1 MMEGRETDLEYNL
14 LMGLTGASVSKHLLD
29 EHFTLLWA
37 NDFYYDMIGY
47 PKEEYEALFHNKPD
61 LYFKGYDEAWNILSK
76 NVYETIANKSSG
88 YETVIQMPTRKGK
101 RWTKI
106 TSTFTD
112 QLQDGI
118 PISYTV
124 MTDVEDVMRRRIEQ
138 TITYD
143 NIPGFISKH
152 KVHKD
157 GSFTL
162 LEANDKYM
170 DFSGIDKNSFL
181 SFSPFS
187 RLDETSRNTMNA
199 HIPCMLKGEPVHFVI
214 QSKDKNG
221 NGAWLQLNGECI
233 GWEGDEPIY
242 LIVYI
247 NITDITE
254 QRELQ
259 KKLEKQSKQLK
270 EALKSAEQANQAKS
284 DFLARMSHD
293 IRTPMNAI
301 MGMATIAKAHVDE
314 HERILDCMEKI
325 NGASKLLLSLI
336 NEVLDM
342 SKIESGRLILSE
354 DEFNVGELL
363 QDLVVMMQPE
373 IKNKQQTLNIHVKNL
388 RHENVKGDTQRIKQV
403 LMNILSNA
411 IKYTPEN
418 GRITIEI
425 YEKDPHNGI
434 GNYQFVF
441 EDNGRGMKPEFLD
454 KIFEP
459 FERASDD
466 EIKRIQGTGLGMSIS
481 HKIIQMMGG
490 DIKVESEY
498 GKGSRFTIDMPLVCR
513 DQKPDDKIEVEGLEV
528 LVVDDDK
535 IACLNTSSCLREIG
549 INSEC
554 VYSGSEAIEKV
565 RQHHLAEKEYF
576 AVIID
581 WKMPQMNGI
590 ETTRQ
595 IRRFVGA
602 DVPIIIL
609 SAYDLEEY
617 EAEAKE
623 VKANGF
629 ITKPL
634 YKSKLLQV
642 LRSFLDE
649 GDQPEPIRPFKLSNV
664 DYSGKRIL
672 LVEDNELNR
681 EIAVE
686 IIGSTGIT
694 IDTAI
699 NGLDAV
705 HKVAQ
710 SEEGFYQI
718 ILMDIQMPI
727 MDGYEATRQ
736 IRSLQRRDI
745 AHMPIIAMT
754 ANAFS
759 EDVTNAIKAGM
770 NYHLAK
776 PIDIGALMGILSKY
790 LQAPA

>member
-1 MMEGRETDLEYNL
+1 MEGRETDLEYNL

-76 NVYETIANKSSG
+76 NVYETIANKASG

-199 HIPCMLKGEPVHFVI
+199 HISCMLKGEPVHFVI

-293 IRTPMNAI
+293 IRTPLNGI
-301 MGMATIAKAHVDE
+301 VGMIHIAEKYNNDVVKLQE
-314 HERILDCMEKI
+314 CRQKILQSTDYLQ
-325 NGASKLLLSLI
+325 NLI
-336 NEVLDM
+336 NNVLDIG
-342 SKIESGRLILSE
+342 KLESGSLVLEHKSF
-354 DEFNVGELL
+354 DLAELL
-363 QDLVVMMQPE
+363 RNNLTVVAMSAYE
-373 IKNKQQTLNIHVKNL
+373 NGVRFEGGVEASTI
-388 RHENVKGDTQRIKQV
+388 RHRYLIGSPVHLSRV
-403 LMNILSNA
+403 LMNLSSNA
-411 IKYTPEN
+411 IKYNHFHGTVNVHCE
-418 GRITIEI
+418 ELS
-425 YEKDPHNGI
+425 DD
-434 GNYQFVF
+434 GNIAVFQFVC
-441 EDNGRGMKPEFLD
+441 
-454 KIFEP
+454 
-459 FERASDD
+459 SD
-466 EIKRIQGTGLGMSIS
+466 TGLGMSEEFQKHAFDAFAQEGKQSTTTFSGSGLGLSIV
-481 HKIIQMMGG
+481 KDIVERMGG
-490 DIKVESEY
+490 TIELESEENV
-498 GKGSRFTIDMPLVCR
+498 GSTFTVTVPFEIDYLVENN
-513 DQKPDDKIEVEGLEV
+513 DSQKD
-528 LVVDDDK
+528 
-535 IACLNTSSCLREIG
+535 S
-549 INSEC
+549 
-554 VYSGSEAIEKV
+554 YS
-565 RQHHLAEKEYF
+565 Q
-576 AVIID
+576 D
-581 WKMPQMNGI
+581 M
-590 ETTRQ
+590 
-595 IRRFVGA
+595 
-602 DVPIIIL
+602 
-609 SAYDLEEY
+609 DL
-617 EAEAKE
+617 
-623 VKANGF
+623 
-629 ITKPL
+629 
-634 YKSKLLQV
+634 
-642 LRSFLDE
+642 
-649 GDQPEPIRPFKLSNV
+649 
-664 DYSGKRIL
+664 SGKRVL
-672 LVEDNELNR
+672 LVEDNVINM
-681 EIAVE
+681 EIAHAILEEEHLNITEAKNGKEALE
-686 IIGSTGIT
+686 IFQNSR
-694 IDTAI
+694 
-699 NGLDAV
+699 LDEYDV
-705 HKVAQ
+705 
-710 SEEGFYQI
+710 I
-718 ILMDIQMPI
+718 I
-727 MDGYEATRQ
+727 MDVMMPVMDGLEATKA
-736 IRSLQRRDI
+736 IRMLEREDAKKI
-745 AHMPIIAMT
+745 PIIAMT
-754 ANAFS
+754 ANAFE
-759 EDVTNAIKAGM
+759 EDRKACLEAGM
-770 NYHLAK
+770 NEHIGK
-776 PIDIGALMGILSKY
+776 PIDIPQLKRVITKLLTKRGSKRKNIIIH
-790 LQAPA
+790 

>member
-1 MMEGRETDLEYNL
+1 MEGRETDLEYNL

-76 NVYETIANKSSG
+76 NVYETIANKASG

-314 HERILDCMEKI
+314 RERILDCMEKI

-498 GKGSRFTIDMPLVCR
+498 GKGSHFTIDMPLVCR

-581 WKMPQMNGI
+581 LKMPQMNGI

>member
-1 MMEGRETDLEYNL
+1 
-14 LMGLTGASVSKHLLD
+14 
-29 EHFTLLWA
+29 
-37 NDFYYDMIGY
+37 
-47 PKEEYEALFHNKPD
+47 
-61 LYFKGYDEAWNILSK
+61 
-76 NVYETIANKSSG
+76 
-88 YETVIQMPTRKGK
+88 
-101 RWTKI
+101 
-106 TSTFTD
+106 
-112 QLQDGI
+112 
-118 PISYTV
+118 
-124 MTDVEDVMRRRIEQ
+124 
-138 TITYD
+138 
-143 NIPGFISKH
+143 
-152 KVHKD
+152 
-157 GSFTL
+157 
-162 LEANDKYM
+162 
-170 DFSGIDKNSFL
+170 
-181 SFSPFS
+181 
-187 RLDETSRNTMNA
+187 
-199 HIPCMLKGEPVHFVI
+199 
-214 QSKDKNG
+214 
-221 NGAWLQLNGECI
+221 
-233 GWEGDEPIY
+233 
-242 LIVYI
+242 
-247 NITDITE
+247 
-254 QRELQ
+254 
-259 KKLEKQSKQLK
+259 
-270 EALKSAEQANQAKS
+270 
-284 DFLARMSHD
+284 
-293 IRTPMNAI
+293 

-425 YEKDPHNGI
+425 YEKAPHNGI

-441 EDNGRGMKPEFLD
+441 EDNGRSMKPEFLD

-554 VYSGSEAIEKV
+554 VYSGREAIEKV

-581 WKMPQMNGI
+581 LKMPQMNGI

-776 PIDIGALMGILSKY
+776 PIDIGALRGILSKY

>member
-1 MMEGRETDLEYNL
+1 MEGRETDLEYNL

-76 NVYETIANKSSG
+76 NVYETIANKASG

-152 KVHKD
+152 KAHKD

-314 HERILDCMEKI
+314 RERILDCMEKI

-581 WKMPQMNGI
+581 LKMPQMNGI

-770 NYHLAK
+770 NCHLAK